1 MRILRRGLAIGA
13 LCSVIALPPV
23 MPAALASPP
32 SDVPGRG
39 VATSEQTPGR
49 PGATN
54 NPRPSTPSGPASPG
68 RPGSSEASPPSPSDR
83 PGGNPTSPGRPE
95 SSNNSNVPTVG
106 PDRPSN
112 PAANPQGNARPAQA
126 EQQGPPTVGRP
137 PAANAQAPVAFTPFS
152 AVARSAIDRALTAD
166 VTSENATQ
174 QARSLALRSC
184 LADQVEQVERANA
197 RRPDRGRP
205 AANSPQNWSAAQV
218 RQLTEECEEEVG
230 DRGDYIV
237 VFTPGAAASE
247 RAKEV
252 REQSA
257 RRPENQLAVKRVYS
271 DVFPGAL
278 ISAGP
283 RQIEALRKNPNVS
296 LVEPDGMAQA
306 IASQSPAPW
315 GLDRVD
321 QRSLPLDGSYT
332 YNTTGSDVSAYI
344 VDTGIRAD
352 HQDLTGRVSGG
363 FTSIADGNGTNDCNG
378 HGTHVAGTVG
388 GSTYG
393 VAKDVRLIPV
403 RVLGCNGSGTWSGVI
418 SGLDFIAAQ
427 HIPGTPAVANMSLG
441 GGASSSVDL
450 AVRNVVSRGVSVV
463 VAAGN
468 SSTDACTSSPA
479 REPAAITVAATDSVD
494 QQAYFSNFG
503 SCVDIYAPGVGI
515 PSAWHTSRTATAS
528 LSGTSMAAPHVA
540 GAAARQLQITPSA
553 TPAATWTALSNSATT
568 GVISGL
574 GSGSPNALL
583 FVAGQAAEEP
593 VETEPEIP
601 EEPSE
606 PQEPAATVPDAPTGV
621 SASVSGRAAT
631 VRWSLPFD
639 GGSALT
645 SQYVYIFNNRGRL
658 DGTVQVAGNATQV
671 TINQLRPRTSF
682 TFRVSAVN
690 VVGQGPLSEASS
702 PIRTTN
708 R

>member
-1 MRILRRGLAIGA
+1 
-13 LCSVIALPPV
+13 V
-23 MPAALASPP
+23 
-32 SDVPGRG
+32 D
-39 VATSEQTPGR
+39 
-49 PGATN
+49 
-54 NPRPSTPSGPASPG
+54 NPR
-68 RPGSSEASPPSPSDR
+68 
-83 PGGNPTSPGRPE
+83 
-95 SSNNSNVPTVG
+95 
-106 PDRPSN
+106 
-112 PAANPQGNARPAQA
+112 
-126 EQQGPPTVGRP
+126 
-137 PAANAQAPVAFTPFS
+137 
-152 AVARSAIDRALTAD
+152 
-166 VTSENATQ
+166 
-174 QARSLALRSC
+174 
-184 LADQVEQVERANA
+184 
-197 RRPDRGRP
+197 
-205 AANSPQNWSAAQV
+205 NWSAAQV

-230 DRGDYIV
+230 DLGDYIV

-247 RAKEV
+247 RAKQV
-252 REQSA
+252 REESA
-257 RRPENQLAVKRVYS
+257 RRPENQLTVKRVYS

-278 ISAGP
+278 ISADA
-283 RQIEALRKNPNVS
+283 RQVAALKKNPNVS
-296 LVEPDGMAQA
+296 LIEPDGIALA

-321 QRSLPLDGSYT
+321 QRSLPLDGSYS
-332 YNTTGSDVSAYI
+332 YDSTGSGTSAYI

-352 HQDLTGRVSGG
+352 HQDMAGRVSGG
-363 FTSIADGNGTNDCNG
+363 FTSINDGNGTGDCNG

-418 SGLDFIAAQ
+418 SGLDFIAGQ
-427 HIPGTPAVANMSLG
+427 HVPGTPAVANMSLG

-479 REPAAITVAATDSVD
+479 REPAAITVAATDSID

-540 GAAARQLQITPSA
+540 GAAARVLQLD
-553 TPAATWTALSNSATT
+553 PAASPSTTWATLSGAATR

-583 FVAGQAAEEP
+583 FATQGVVDEPVDPEEP
-593 VETEPEIP
+593 VNPEP
-601 EEPSE
+601 EEPKE

-621 SASVSGRAAT
+621 NATVSGRSAT

-639 GGSALT
+639 GGSELT

-671 TINQLRPRTSF
+671 TINRLRPRSSF

-702 PIRTTN
+702 PVRTTN